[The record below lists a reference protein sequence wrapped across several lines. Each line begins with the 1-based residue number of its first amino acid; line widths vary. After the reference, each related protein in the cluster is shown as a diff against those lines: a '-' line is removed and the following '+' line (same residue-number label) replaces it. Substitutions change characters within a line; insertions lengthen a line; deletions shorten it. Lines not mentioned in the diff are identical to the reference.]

1 MDTAY
6 IHLLI
11 NHLPVFGSILGAMVL
26 VHGLYAKSDATKIAA
41 YNIFTLSSIGA
52 VIAYF
57 TGEGAEDAVEGIP
70 SVLESRIEAHEDFA
84 MFALVTLILLGV
96 ASLVG
101 NYLTLRK
108 PKLTKSTAIV
118 VLLIALVSFGMVAR
132 TGYLGGQIRH
142 TELNAGGAV
151 PTGGVNSMPNQGGD
165 TDGDDD

>member
-1 MDTAY
+1 MDAAH

-57 TGEGAEDAVEGIP
+57 TGEGAEEAVEGLP
-70 SVLESRIEAHEDFA
+70 GVLESRTEAHEDFA

-96 ASLVG
+96 ASLVA

-118 VLLIALVSFGMVAR
+118 VLLISLVSFGLVAR
-132 TGYLGGQIRH
+132 TGPAGGQQHAESGR
-142 TELNAGGAV
+142 GYRW
-151 PTGGVNSMPNQGGD
+151 
-165 TDGDDD
+165 

>member
-1 MDTAY
+1 M
-6 IHLLI
+6 
-11 NHLPVFGSILGAMVL
+11 
-26 VHGLYAKSDATKIAA
+26 AK
-41 YNIFTLSSIGA
+41 TLSFI
-52 VIAYF
+52 V
-57 TGEGAEDAVEGIP
+57 
-70 SVLESRIEAHEDFA
+70 
-84 MFALVTLILLGV
+84 LVTLILLGV

-118 VLLIALVSFGMVAR
+118 VLLIALVSFGMVSR